1 MVQWMT
7 YNITN
12 KNNNNNNNNNNNY
25 YNNNN
30 YKMQKMIYILKKT
43 F

>member
-12 KNNNNNNNNNNNY
+12 KNYNNNNNNNNY

>member
-12 KNNNNNNNNNNNY
+12 KNYNNNNNNNNNY